1 MTDEQALHV
10 FGRSVGLCHCKK
22 NYGIQKMMIDL
33 KYDKGE
39 KQ

>member
-1 MTDEQALHV
+1 MNKLFTCLDVPLV
-10 FGRSVGLCHCKK
+10 CVHCKK